1 MGGITSLVVWREA
14 AALAAWIDEIAKTMN
29 GGGNAADQM
38 VRAADSITAN
48 IAEGYGR
55 GNTKDA
61 LRFWTFAHSS
71 ADELESH
78 LRLAGLKQQLPE
90 AVVERGID
98 HTRRTGYL
106 AHRYSLSVRRRLE

>member
-14 AALAAWIDEIAKTMN
+14 AALAIRIDEIAKTMK
-29 GGGNAADQM
+29 GGGIAADQM
-38 VRAADSITAN
+38 ERAADSIAAN

-78 LRLAGLKQQLPE
+78 LRVAGLKRQLPE
-90 AVVERGID
+90 AVVEQGVD
-98 HTRRTGYL
+98 HTRRVGFL
-106 AHRYSLSVRRRLE
+106 IHRYSLSVQRRL